1 MPGAVYKKWGSD
13 VAIAMQYKGTPEIK
27 LGGWGAVVG
36 AGWDPV
42 LFVGTGIGKHKTG
55 WVDAVLLLPAWS
67 ASVADSFE
75 IKTI

>member
-1 MPGAVYKKWGSD
+1 M
-13 VAIAMQYKGTPEIK
+13 
-27 LGGWGAVVG
+27 G

-67 ASVADSFE
+67 ASVADSFNLAYSRQALE
-75 IKTI
+75 IVVPVVVPKPLFYFFTKNRFS